1 MKSNLLASV
10 ALVAFGL
17 SHAVMAADAPIRT
30 PVKAQPAPLQYDW
43 SGPYVGFHFGYGGGS
58 FGPGTNPLPSQG
70 VLFPHSITGLVGGYQ
85 AGYNFQYPN
94 GLVIGLEADV
104 TARRKSS
111 RRSMPTMSTSGRRRR
126 SIISLSPTRLTTHIV
141 GLY

>member
-104 TARRKSS
+104 TLFQRRSPEGGSALPEDPRATLLLPADIRS
-111 RRSMPTMSTSGRRRR
+111 RR
-126 SIISLSPTRLTTHIV
+126 
-141 GLY
+141 